1 MPAMCADVSTHKQA
15 AVGFGFLE
23 VLGKVGYVFC
33 STLRASGCCFGDH
46 LRCAGDGGW
55 HVDPPEN
62 LAEYE
67 NGLWSVDFRVTRESR
82 KPKNAFDVLHRS
94 SQTLFGL
101 SRSLCFC
108 RSSSGMLWEKRRI
121 ISSQNKNKKCYSCDC
136 KNWSPIE

>member
-1 MPAMCADVSTHKQA
+1 MPAMCADVSTNKQA

-101 SRSLCFC
+101 SRSLFF
-108 RSSSGMLWEKRRI
+108 
-121 ISSQNKNKKCYSCDC
+121 
-136 KNWSPIE
+136 